1 MEIIQRKIITKKQAT
16 EIDTKFQISYNNFGH
31 LSFRIFKNNYAD
43 TLIVLTASET
53 AALKSFLRKLEGY

>member
-1 MEIIQRKIITKKQAT
+1 MQIIERKIITKKQT
-16 EIDTKFQISYNNFGH
+16 SDNDTKLQISYNNFGH

-53 AALKSFLRKLEGY
+53 ETLKNFLRKIGGY